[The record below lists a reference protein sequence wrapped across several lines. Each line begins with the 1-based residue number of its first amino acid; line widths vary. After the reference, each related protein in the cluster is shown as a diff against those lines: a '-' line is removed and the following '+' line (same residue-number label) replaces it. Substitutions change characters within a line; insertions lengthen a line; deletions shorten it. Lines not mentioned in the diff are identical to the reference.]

1 MTEASNAFTISG
13 SRFKAEK
20 AALAM
25 YDYVIEH
32 WSTLQE
38 DGKVEVVDDAEL
50 GKGSYFSVSSDDG
63 TSFNIDAKVNVIG
76 PEKYTAILK
85 ATADNQSFD
94 NLKVETDLEDMEIL
108 NGFMKKLEDIY
119 NDAEININRVK
130 TGKC

>member
-94 NLKVETDLEDMEIL
+94 NFKVTSVINDIL
-108 NGFMKKLEDIY
+108 SNS
-119 NDAEININRVK
+119 N
-130 TGKC
+130 